1 MINISE
7 YLGPIGKIFTAAY
20 DYFKRKPKFEVTL
33 DTKNLKRS
41 SVLTIGIWVKNLSS
55 RPHNIVKIEGEH
67 EGHHNNFKI
76 SIVDRKYNLPIPLDP
91 NKPETIIVFLG
102 QFLHGD
108 PDPNSDCNITIKI
121 FSRWQGKEV
130 EAGRLKIPLK

>member
-1 MINISE
+1 MTNISE
-7 YLGPIGKIFTAAY
+7 WLGPTGKIFTVAY

-33 DTKNLKRS
+33 DTINLKKS

-55 RPHNIVKIEGEH
+55 KSHNIVKIEGEH
-67 EGHHNNFKI
+67 EGYPNNFKI
-76 SIVDRKYNLPIPLDP
+76 SIVDRKYSLPIPLDP

-121 FSRWQGKEV
+121 FSRHQGKEV
-130 EAGRLKIPLK
+130 EAGKLRITLK